1 MIDYALNRS
10 LSLAGAVAKR
20 SSEVEARE
28 ARDLGL
34 ALEHSVQ
41 DSLQEEEEEDDD
53 LLQAIELSR
62 KESTVAAEAEA
73 MAIEQALAAS
83 QAAMQAAAAA
93 EAKAIEQALAAS
105 QAAMQ
110 ATAVADSRHEVELAA
125 ALRAS
130 AALAPPPYLQLRST
144 LDIGALDGPPPP
156 SLLGATPAPPLLAD
170 ERLPAPPVLGGAL
183 LQPPQPPPP
192 QPPQPAVP
200 ASVGRVRRSSSA
212 VRQLEE
218 AIAITNGYDGATA
231 TAAAARDAARE
242 AALVTARE
250 RHPSAIPTVGPAASC
265 GFGSTRGATYAVSQ
279 PALPR
284 SDSIKRCYEAQ
295 HHFVLMQLSRTSLC
309 MDSDDSDS
317 DGDADDDS
325 EITAPS
331 RALSKFV

>member
-73 MAIEQALAAS
+73 M
-83 QAAMQAAAAA
+83 
-93 EAKAIEQALAAS
+93 AIEQALAAS